1 MLLCYYFL
9 ELLLLFVLSYRL
21 YLELNISNNLLPL
34 SLFNSSILLY
44 V

>member
-9 ELLLLFVLSYRL
+9 ELLVFVLSYRL
-21 YLELNISNNLLPL
+21 YLELNISKNLLPL